1 MLRRQLIM
9 AGKRFSQAGLSLVEM
24 MVGIAVGLIVVAG
37 ASLMMTS
44 QVTQNSR
51 LLQETQIQQDLRAA
65 ADLMMRDLRRAGFST
80 NSANTVWAPGMA
92 APASNIYAPTSA
104 WCVEWQ
110 PSAVCLLS
118 KSWQYR
124 RRAAGH

>member
-1 MLRRQLIM
+1 MHSLRQ
-9 AGKRFSQAGLSLVEM
+9 SQSGLSLVEM

-65 ADLMMRDLRRAGFST
+65 ADLMLRDLRRAGYSST
-80 NSANTVWAPGMA
+80 ASNGVWQPGAA
-92 APASNIYAPTSA
+92 APTVNVYAPTSPFLA
-104 WCVEWQ
+104 NDGQVLYAYSR
-110 PSAVCLLS
+110 SAVNN
-118 KSWQYR
+118 
-124 RRAAGH
+124 G